1 MTKTIFFDLDDTLI
15 THTKAQNKSLFLLKE
30 IHFSSVPQKE
40 FNKIWSEK
48 TKIYW
53 KLFTDKKLSFV
64 EQRNQRTKTIWKH
77 FGKNIDIEAAEKIG
91 AEYLR
96 LYESNWRI
104 FKGVK
109 KYLKLL
115 KEKNI
120 PMGIISNGNF
130 EQQIKKITLTNAI
143 KFFEPNLIIV
153 SESVGA
159 AKPDLEIFKTAQEMA
174 KKEKSDIIYFGN
186 DPAQDIEP
194 AKKMGWQAVLVNNP
208 KNIKE
213 FIEKNLGVI

>member
-15 THTKAQNKSLFLLKE
+15 THTKAQNKSLVLLRE
-30 IHFSSVPQKE
+30 IHFPTVRQNE
-40 FNKIWSEK
+40 FNKVWSEQAK
-48 TKIYW
+48 FFW

-64 EQRNQRTKTIWKH
+64 EQRNQRTKVIWQN
-77 FGKNIDIEAAEKIG
+77 FDKNIDIEEAERIA
-91 AEYLR
+91 AEYLKF
-96 LYESNWRI
+96 YEGNWRV

-115 KEKNI
+115 KEKKI

-130 EQQIKKITLTNAI
+130 EQQIKKITLTNAV
-143 KFFEPNLIIV
+143 KFFEPNLIVV
-153 SESVGA
+153 SESIGV
-159 AKPDLEIFKTAQEMA
+159 AKPDLKIFKTAQRLA
-174 KKEKSDIIYFGN
+174 SKKKTDIIYFGN
-186 DPAQDIEP
+186 DLVQDIEP

-208 KNIKE
+208 KNITE